1 MVDFL
6 QTVVGSV
13 NPYFM
18 QIFVNIGIGIILAL
32 GLNVITG
39 LTGQLSLGHAA
50 FMSVGAFTSALLTIK
65 LGMPFS
71 LNLLVT
77 GLVTAAVAAVIG
89 LPILRLTG
97 DYLAICTLGFA
108 EIVKVVFLNLDITN
122 RALGLTVPSANTLIP
137 LPIVVLLVV
146 ILTIVMVTFIH
157 GSRFGRALMA
167 IRGDE
172 IAAEA
177 MGINVTRYKVQSFA
191 FGSFLAGVGGG
202 LYAHFLG
209 YINPSDFG
217 FLKSVDILSMI
228 VLGGLGSITGSVI
241 GATILSAAPEF
252 LRFMATYRML
262 VYGGLLVCMMIFRP
276 NGLMGSINFTDLVL
290 RAVGRKPHLK
300 TAMEE
305 SKSTPS
311 GSGNGDTRT
320 K

>member
-1 MVDFL
+1 MGDFL
-6 QTVVGSV
+6 QQLMGYF
-13 NPYFM
+13 NPYYL
-18 QIFVNIGIGIILAL
+18 QIIVNIGIGIILAL
-32 GLNVITG
+32 GLNIVTG

-50 FMSVGAFTSALLTIK
+50 FMSIGAFTSALLTIK

-71 LNLLVT
+71 VNLILT
-77 GLVTAAVAAVIG
+77 GFITAAVAALIG

-122 RALGLTVPSANTLIP
+122 RALGLSVPAPNTPIP
-137 LPIVVLLVV
+137 MPVVVWAVVLL
-146 ILTIVMVTFIH
+146 TIICASFIH
-157 GSRFGRALMA
+157 NSRFGRALMA
-167 IRGDE
+167 VRGDE

-177 MGINVTRYKVQSFA
+177 MGINVTLYKVQSFA
-191 FGSFLAGVGGG
+191 IGAFMAGVGGG
-202 LYAHFLG
+202 LYAHFMG

-252 LRFMATYRML
+252 LRFMASYRML

-276 NGLMGSINFTDLVL
+276 NGLMGGVSFTDMVL
-290 RAVGRKPHLK
+290 RALGRKPHLK
-300 TAMEE
+300 KIMEQKTAEAAR
-305 SKSTPS
+305 
-311 GSGNGDTRT
+311 SGNGNS
-320 K
+320 